1 MDVQRVKTDS
11 TYLALHRQIIE
22 SDVFTDANLLRL
34 WIWILCRASFK
45 RRYVALK
52 TGKGERTVEL
62 RPGELIVGRSKSADD
77 LGWSP
82 STFRDRLSRLAS
94 MGMISIK
101 PDNQWSVVSV
111 AKWNEFQSVNTTK
124 TTAKAKTAYDSQKNV
139 DSPVDYKATQA
150 HTTKQ
155 DDNRTTTER
164 QPNDTY
170 NKGKNDKNGENAS
183 KSSSSSMDLSFAH
196 FSLDAKRLFD
206 LLSPSERSEF
216 REDVCEFA
224 CAAHRMGEGSKLVGE
239 WIKNAKR
246 QAKAGQMF
254 DYLKGCVRHSANDR
268 GLRWTE
274 LTKDCPSSPSDWPG
288 VATVSLRI
296 DRERMRIGIYK
307 SNPAKWSQA
316 SDAEMEQE
324 INRRIE
330 AAS

>member
-1 MDVQRVKTDS
+1 MEGSRVKTDS
-11 TYLALHRQIIE
+11 TYLALHRQIVE
-22 SDVFTDANLLRL
+22 SDVFADANLLKL
-34 WIWILCRASFK
+34 WIWILCRATYKK
-45 RRYVALK
+45 RSLPMK
-52 TGKGERTVEL
+52 TGKGVRTVWL
-62 RPGELIVGRSKSADD
+62 QPGTLLVGRNTSASD
-77 LGWSP
+77 LSWPP
-82 STFRDRLSRLAS
+82 STFRDRLERLET

-101 PDNQWSVVSV
+101 SDSQWSIVSV
-111 AKWNEFQSVNTTK
+111 TKWKEFQSDNKKQTTTK
-124 TTAKAKTAYDSQKNV
+124 DKTGDDNQKSDDLPIETKAKKAR
-139 DSPVDYKATQA
+139 SP
-150 HTTKQ
+150 KQ
-155 DDNRTTTER
+155 DDNQPTTDR
-164 QPNDTY
+164 QPTDTY
-170 NKGKNDKNGENAS
+170 NKGKNDKKGENVS
-183 KSSSSSMDLSFAH
+183 KSSSSSMDFSFDD

-206 LLSPSERSEF
+206 LLSPSERLEF
-216 REDVCEFA
+216 REDICEFA
-224 CAAHRMGEGSKLVGE
+224 FSAYRMGGGSKLVGE

-274 LTKDCPSSPSDWPG
+274 LTKDCPPSPSDWPG
-288 VATVSLRI
+288 IAPASRRI